1 MKNTIKATILST
13 IAILGVTGVSNAGP
27 ADHSVTTKWSSDLTV
42 SQNFNNAVVAVG
54 KYCKTEARKIDRR
67 DMSFRKRFTADCNTE
82 LLEDYVATTGSVEVE
97 KLYTELKRKNR
108 G

>member
-1 MKNTIKATILST
+1 MKNSIKATILST
-13 IAILGVTGVSNAGP
+13 IAILGVSGVSNAGP

-42 SQNFNNAVVAVG
+42 TQNFNNAVEAVG
-54 KYCKTEARKIDRR
+54 QYCRTEARKIDRR

-82 LLEDYVATTGSVEVE
+82 LLEDYVAKTGSVEIE
-97 KLYTELKRKNR
+97 ELYTQLKQKNS